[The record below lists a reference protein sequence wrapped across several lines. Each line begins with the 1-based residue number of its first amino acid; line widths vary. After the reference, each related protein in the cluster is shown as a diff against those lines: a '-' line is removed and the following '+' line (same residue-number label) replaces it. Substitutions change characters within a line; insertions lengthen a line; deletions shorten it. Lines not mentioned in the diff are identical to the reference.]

1 MKQLTVNEAQQ
12 VSGNGTALAIA
23 ETWVGTVAGVALG
36 AVGAPLLVGAA
47 VGLGLG
53 LAFIAIDH
61 ELG

>member
-1 MKQLTVNEAQQ
+1 MKQLTGNEVQQ
-12 VSGNGTALAIA
+12 VNGGSTALNIA

-53 LAFIAIDH
+53 LAFIEIDYL
-61 ELG
+61 LG